1 MFKQTATSSL
11 VSLIQRSGPS
21 LSQAQLV
28 DDRDDTEEM
37 FDSVWEK
44 EDEVQVTEITEAVF
58 NRAWKKSQAAKPDVS
73 QAAKSKFVPRSLKKK
88 QVLTYVDTPANSI
101 TDALAGLDSGKLDG
115 AQALNA
121 LIIAHSELNRL
132 NGLSRE
138 SQHLSVAKA
147 CNRQRLQNLLLKYC
161 DMYAKRIRV
170 FDGGR
175 LISRYVQT
183 QRQMLDDHLGD
194 SVFWTEVK
202 NQPQMCKL

>member
-1 MFKQTATSSL
+1 MFKQAATSSL
-11 VSLIQRSGPS
+11 VSLIQGSRPS
-21 LSQAQLV
+21 LSQAVLV
-28 DDRDDTEEM
+28 VDHDDTEET
-37 FDSVWEK
+37 FDGVWEK
-44 EDEVQVTEITEAVF
+44 ENKVQVTECTEAVF
-58 NRAWKKSQAAKPDVS
+58 NRAWKKSQAAKIDTS
-73 QAAKSKFVPRSLKKK
+73 RAAKSKFVPRSLKRQ

-138 SQHLSVAKA
+138 SQHLSVAEA

-161 DMYAKRIRV
+161 ARYAKRIRA
-170 FDGGR
+170 FGGGR

-183 QRQMLDDHLGD
+183 HKQMLDHHLGD
-194 SVFWTEVK
+194 SVFWAEVK
-202 NQPQMCKL
+202 NPQIMCKL